1 MEKKPTKKGR
11 NFFHQDVK
19 NLLQQISF
27 QTSLISQ
34 IYYTISILV
43 KTVHRNQYIFLE
55 ELEQDEII
63 IIQCE
68 KFLNRR
74 DQVFLIN
81 RLLFNDSIHEK
92 YSWKKYQSIT
102 NKSGPR
108 LEDYATGLV
117 DIRGACA
124 KGIWRLY
131 SKRKIVQRCIFTPPP

>member
-1 MEKKPTKKGR
+1 MIFDDIKERNLIKNGKKTNKKR
-11 NFFHQDVK
+11 KKFFSLRCQKDP
-19 NLLQQISF
+19 LQQTSF

-92 YSWKKYQSIT
+92 YS
-102 NKSGPR
+102 
-108 LEDYATGLV
+108 
-117 DIRGACA
+117 
-124 KGIWRLY
+124 
-131 SKRKIVQRCIFTPPP
+131 

>member
-1 MEKKPTKKGR
+1 MEKNQQKKR
-11 NFFHQDVK
+11 KKFFSPRCQKDP
-19 NLLQQISF
+19 LQQTSF

-92 YSWKKYQSIT
+92 YS
-102 NKSGPR
+102 
-108 LEDYATGLV
+108 
-117 DIRGACA
+117 
-124 KGIWRLY
+124 
-131 SKRKIVQRCIFTPPP
+131 

>member
-1 MEKKPTKKGR
+1 MMEEILIPQNKFDIRRYQRTKFNKKWKKTNKKRGR

-74 DQVFLIN
+74 DKVFLIN

-92 YSWKKYQSIT
+92 YS
-102 NKSGPR
+102 
-108 LEDYATGLV
+108 
-117 DIRGACA
+117 
-124 KGIWRLY
+124 
-131 SKRKIVQRCIFTPPP
+131 